1 MIDRSETP
9 AAAADVAGVLARK
22 QSEAPERKQI
32 LVDGWRV
39 LNPRPVIPRGKTLRQ
54 IAADEGQLARCHHI
68 HQQRHVDLVFKIGA
82 AQPIHFDTGPILQP
96 LQEWPVNGAEIH
108 DDVSHLPY
116 NPTVATAFS
125 LNNDPS
131 FIYRRTIFSERWPV
145 CRIMDRS
152 EAPAAA

>member
-22 QSEAPERKQI
+22 QSEAPKRKQI
-32 LVDGWRV
+32 FVDRWRV
-39 LNPRPVIPRGKTLRQ
+39 LDPRPVIRSRKTLRQ
-54 IAADEGQLARCHHI
+54 ITADEGQLARCHHI
-68 HQQRHVDLVFKIGA
+68 HQQRHVDLVFKIGP

-116 NPTVATAFS
+116 NPTTAAAFS
-125 LNNDPS
+125 LNRDPS
-131 FIYRRTIFSERWPV
+131 FIYRRTIPTDRWPV
-145 CRIMDRS
+145 WFMIDR
-152 EAPAAA
+152 